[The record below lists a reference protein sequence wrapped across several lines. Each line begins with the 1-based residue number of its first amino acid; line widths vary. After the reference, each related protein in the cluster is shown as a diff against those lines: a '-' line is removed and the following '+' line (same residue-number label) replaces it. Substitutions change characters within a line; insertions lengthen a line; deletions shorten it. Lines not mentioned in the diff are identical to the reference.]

1 MDFSPS
7 SAQSWTFGI
16 LCYNEAGTIGDVVK
30 KSLEVLRAITG
41 SKGGEIVIV
50 DDGSTDGSTE
60 IIQSLQTEFA
70 EVTAVIHENNKGIG
84 PSLRDVYRLAKMENV
99 IVFSGDGQFDSSE
112 LLNTPTIGAGEV
124 LAFYRI
130 ENTVYSLARNIL
142 SFFNRAINL
151 VFLSLNYKDV
161 NWAKAYKTDTL
172 KQLDLRITSS
182 LVESEI
188 CSKFTIIGFR
198 KKEVKSKYL
207 PRTYGESKGSSMRI
221 VRKAMRD
228 VPRLIW
234 VITLFRIKVLMGYGP
249 K

>member
-1 MDFSPS
+1 MQVPPK
-7 SAQSWTFGI
+7 APQSWTFGI
-16 LCYNEAGTIGDVVK
+16 LCYNEAGTIADVVCK
-30 KSLEVLRAITG
+30 AQRVLQKITQG
-41 SKGGEIVIV
+41 TQGEILVI

-60 IIQSLQTEFA
+60 IIRQLERDFTE
-70 EVTAVIHENNKGIG
+70 VKGIIHPKNMGIG
-84 PSLRDVYRLAKMENV
+84 PSLLDVYFHAGMENV
-99 IVFSGDGQFDSSE
+99 VVFSGDGQFDSDE
-112 LLNTPTIGAGEV
+112 LLQTPTIGRQEV
-124 LAFYRI
+124 LAFYRM

-142 SFFNRAINL
+142 SFFNRLVNL

-172 KQLDLRITSS
+172 RQLDLRITSS

-188 CSKFTIIGFR
+188 CSKFTIIGF
-198 KKEVKSKYL
+198 KKREIKSKYL

-221 VRKAMRD
+221 VRRAMKD

-234 VITLFRIKVLMGYGP
+234 VVTLFRIKVIMGYGP